1 MERAT
6 TVLRRLFAEERLIV
20 APGATDA
27 FTARLVESMGFEAAF
42 LGGNALGIHLCNGG
56 EPFTTLT
63 ETVDAANRIMRGCTV
78 PLVVD
83 GQAGFGDAT
92 GCYRTVLELER
103 AGAAAV
109 HLEDQVFPKVAGY
122 FQGGGRIVP
131 VDAMLDKLQAAFE
144 ARRDPDFMI
153 FGRTDALSVGQ
164 PLAEAI
170 ERGQAYAEAGVDA
183 VMVVAQQP
191 EHGPVVRREVP
202 GIPLVWVSGAGLPQ
216 LSNAEI
222 EAMGYQLALYPSA
235 AFIVIAEAVLE
246 VFGHLRD
253 HGTLGMDD
261 DRIRAMRAKIHQLI
275 GMPTYLEIERRSAE
289 RAASRSAA
297 SHE

>member
-1 MERAT
+1 MEGKAA
-6 TVLRRLFAEERLIV
+6 VLRRLFGENRLIV

-27 FTARLVESMGFEAAF
+27 FTARLVESLGFEAVF
-42 LGGNALGIHLCNGG
+42 LGGNALGIHLCTGG

-63 ETVDAANRIMRGCTV
+63 ETVDAAVRVTRGCDV
-78 PLVVD
+78 PLIVD

-92 GCYRTVLELER
+92 GCYRTVLEVER

-109 HLEDQVFPKVAGY
+109 HLEDQAVPKVAGY

-131 VDAMLDKLQAAFE
+131 VEAMLDKLQAAFE

-153 FGRTDALSVGQ
+153 IGRTDALSVGR
-164 PLAEAI
+164 PLSEAI
-170 ERGQAYAEAGVDA
+170 ERGQAYAAAGVDA

-191 EHGPVVRREVP
+191 EDAPVVRREIP
-202 GIPLVWVSGAGLPQ
+202 DIPLVWVSGAGLPQ
-216 LSNAEI
+216 VPNAEI

-246 VFGHLRD
+246 VFGHLRE

-261 DRIRAMRAKIHQLI
+261 DRIRAMRAKIHELI
-275 GMPTYLEIERRSAE
+275 GMPTYRAIERRSAE
-289 RAASRSAA
+289 RAGARDA
-297 SHE
+297 